1 MFFCIL
7 IEIFCLYICLFV
19 YIVVKIKVIRI
30 SLILLH
36 IMALTTGR
44 KNGFVQ
50 NLLFANIT
58 QLLKKLRSK
67 YWAKMHMV
75 NATFEYQNTGGV
87 NC

>member
-1 MFFCIL
+1 
-7 IEIFCLYICLFV
+7 
-19 YIVVKIKVIRI
+19 
-30 SLILLH
+30 
-36 IMALTTGR
+36 MALTTGR

-67 YWAKMHMV
+67 YWAKMV
-75 NATFEYQNTGGV
+75 NASFEYQKTEGV